1 MMVYGAFILVGG
13 VMGAAVSVIAL
24 VMGVDLWW
32 SGHCVWLGFAWST
45 EVGFLSGCGGVIVIN
60 AVFGARFVQTGAV
73 FPALLRLI
81 FSRVAFIVLMYMRG
95 RNVGRLLG

>member
-1 MMVYGAFILVGG
+1 M
-13 VMGAAVSVIAL
+13 
-24 VMGVDLWW
+24 
-32 SGHCVWLGFAWST
+32 
-45 EVGFLSGCGGVIVIN
+45 N